1 MDLIKKQK
9 KYLQY
14 RDHYVI
20 INNVR
25 KTFSKKNF
33 RRGCEAMGI
42 LRSPTNI
49 GWDTIDVKKEIVYK
63 EKGNADGSN
72 RSSLED
78 GDAVVS
84 MFPIVFCMEGIA
96 NE

>member
-1 MDLIKKQK
+1 MKQWGFFVV
-9 KYLQY
+9 LQAS
-14 RDHYVI
+14 DG
-20 INNVR
+20 
-25 KTFSKKNF
+25 TPS
-33 RRGCEAMGI
+33 MQ
-42 LRSPTNI
+42 
-49 GWDTIDVKKEIVYK
+49 KKEIVYK